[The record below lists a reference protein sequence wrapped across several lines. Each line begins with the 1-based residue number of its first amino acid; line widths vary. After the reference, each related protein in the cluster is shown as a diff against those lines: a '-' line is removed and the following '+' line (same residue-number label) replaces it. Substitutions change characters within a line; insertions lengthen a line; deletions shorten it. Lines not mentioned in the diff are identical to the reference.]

1 MVRQSEKHE
10 LTPIIDVRVNEG
22 YCVAGRDPRKGGYW
36 VMYGSRD
43 IALAMMLERDDDID
57 VVYVFNRR
65 LDAHPQE
72 EVKAELEALIE
83 KLARS

>member
-1 MVRQSEKHE
+1 MRQSEKHE
-10 LTPIIDVRVNEG
+10 LTPIIDDRVHEG
-22 YCVAGRDPRKGGYW
+22 YCVPGGDPRKGGYW

-43 IALAMMLERDDDID
+43 IALGSMLERDDDID
-57 VVYVFNRR
+57 VVYVFNGR
-65 LDAHPQE
+65 LDAHPQK